1 MSGGQQRNVPF
12 MVHIDDVSENPFAP
26 PCSPEIMEAELVKIE
41 SAEKW
46 ANAGGSARWCNKI
59 IIDTVVMMLEIGT
72 QNWVF
77 YPTMEEMRLTWPRA
91 TPTTWWLLLQTD
103 NDLDAMLFDKLATC
117 EEHFHPYVLD
127 EEHCKK
133 FALAF
138 LRLVRDEMRDYN
150 VELFRQQADAYDA
163 FAAGAGPILG

>member
-1 MSGGQQRNVPF
+1 M
-12 MVHIDDVSENPFAP
+12 
-26 PCSPEIMEAELVKIE
+26 
-41 SAEKW
+41 
-46 ANAGGSARWCNKI
+46 
-59 IIDTVVMMLEIGT
+59 
-72 QNWVF
+72 
-77 YPTMEEMRLTWPRA
+77 
-91 TPTTWWLLLQTD
+91 QTD

-150 VELFRQQADAYDA
+150 VELFHQQAEAYDA
-163 FAAGAGPILG
+163 FAAGAGPVVG